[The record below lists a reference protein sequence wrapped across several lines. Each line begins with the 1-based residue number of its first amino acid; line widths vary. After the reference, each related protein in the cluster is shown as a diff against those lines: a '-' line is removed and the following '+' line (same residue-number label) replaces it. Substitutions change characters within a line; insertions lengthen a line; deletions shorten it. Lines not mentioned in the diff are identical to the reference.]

1 MRSETTARASL
12 PGGITEVHGSFEAG
26 ALVRLVYDRETVGV
40 GLSNYN
46 AADLL
51 RIRGLKR
58 HEVAA
63 ILGDA
68 HYPRSGAPRQS
79 VAGCGLVAYKKT
91 EASVSRRRHCIFKE

>member
-1 MRSETTARASL
+1 MRSETTARASCPAAL
-12 PGGITEVHGSFEAG
+12 RKGSFEAG

-68 HYPRSGAPRQS
+68 HYPEVVHRDNLLLDA
-79 VAGCGLVAYKKT
+79 AL
-91 EASVSRRRHCIFKE
+91 

>member
-1 MRSETTARASL
+1 MCIRDS
-12 PGGITEVHGSFEAG
+12 
-26 ALVRLVYDRETVGV
+26 
-40 GLSNYN
+40 YN

-68 HYPRSGAPRQS
+68 HYPEDVYKRQI
-79 VAGCGLVAYKKT
+79 
-91 EASVSRRRHCIFKE
+91 EA